1 MTRVE
6 TIAGTANLTAVRE
19 GRFMIIERTA
29 IFFWQV
35 LLCVAASCFVAELVG
50 YWMHRLLHSNLIPAL
65 SRNHLIHHLVQYA
78 PNASLRSDHYLDA
91 TENRPSIGNVGLEW
105 LVPSALVLGVSW
117 FMLRQAGVPLVF
129 QSISLVTMI
138 VWPLFIFNYLH
149 DRMHLRDFWMEHHPL
164 LRKWFV
170 RARRLHD
177 IHHRSLRD
185 DGQMD
190 ANFGIGFYFFDRVF
204 CTIAR
209 RHRRLNAHGLRAAKG
224 ILWEPL
230 ADESLSAQS
239 EPQRE
244 VCPGIL
250 DASCRAEQKGEVA
263 SADPQAMR
271 A

>member
-1 MTRVE
+1 MTTVE
-6 TIAGTANLTAVRE
+6 RILGSGSQAAVRE
-19 GRFMIIERTA
+19 RRFMIVERTA
-29 IFFWQV
+29 TFFWQL

-65 SRNHLIHHLVQYA
+65 SRNHLIHHMVQYA
-78 PNASLRSDHYLDA
+78 PNASLRSDSYLDA
-91 TENRPSIGNVGLEW
+91 TENRPAIGNVGLEW
-105 LVPSALVLGVSW
+105 LVPSGLVLAASW
-117 FMLRQAGVPLVF
+117 LVLRLAKVPVIF
-129 QSISLVTMI
+129 QSISLLSMV

-149 DRMHLRDFWMEHHPL
+149 DRMHLRDFWMARHPL
-164 LRKWFV
+164 LRKWFL

-209 RHRRLNAHGLRAAKG
+209 CHRPLNAHGLQAAKG

-230 ADESLSAQS
+230 AEETAPAESES
-239 EPQRE
+239 QRGVIAE
-244 VCPGIL
+244 IAG
-250 DASCRAEQKGEVA
+250 ASAEQIAGQG
-263 SADPQAMR
+263 SL
-271 A
+271 